1 MASDKPALP
10 VNMQPPAPAGA
21 GEDTGLDTGGEA
33 GAGGLELGTKPQP
46 PPPTATAADTV
57 GSMVS
62 ISGINPSVPI
72 RNIKMKFAVVIGLI
86 QVGEVSNR
94 DIVET
99 VLNLRSV
106 SSGNSKIGAKS
117 SAFVVR
123 ISDFVLN

>member
-1 MASDKPALP
+1 MASDKPAPLP
-10 VNMQPPAPAGA
+10 VNVPPPAPAGA
-21 GEDTGLDTGGEA
+21 GEAAGLGPGG
-33 GAGGLELGTKPQP
+33 GTRGLELGTRP
-46 PPPTATAADTV
+46 AAEMVV

-99 VLNLRSV
+99 VLNLNHGIPTV
-106 SSGNSKIGAKS
+106 QKKALWPIEPAPT
-117 SAFVVR
+117 
-123 ISDFVLN
+123 L